1 MPHPLLRTAVR
12 RAERGPLLA
21 TFTVTRAVANG
32 GSRSRS
38 DEFGAAAGAWAV
50 ADAGTEAG
58 FSADPDR
65 PRLRAPN
72 HRPPGCFGLEAV
84 GGDEFSTS
92 VLPWFGE
99 LHQTQGV
106 GGAVVG
112 IDADTRVG
120 LRTYAGQHP
129 REIRVFGADT
139 PVAVGATVRLYGAI
153 H

>member
-12 RAERGPLLA
+12 RADRGPLLA
-21 TFTVTRAVANG
+21 TFTVSRAVANG
-32 GSRSRS
+32 RSRAR
-38 DEFGAAAGAWAV
+38 DAEFGSAAGEWAV
-50 ADAGTEAG
+50 ADAGADAG
-58 FSADPDR
+58 FSVDPNR

-72 HRPPGCFGLEAV
+72 RRPPGCFGLEAV
-84 GGDEFSTS
+84 GGDEFSS
-92 VLPWFGE
+92 AVLPWFGE

-120 LRTYAGQHP
+120 LRTYAGIHP
-129 REIRVFGADT
+129 RELRVFGADT
-139 PVAVGATVRLYGAI
+139 PVAVGATLRLYGAI